1 MQYWLHYVITCLI
14 TCNTLLALVELI
26 FPFVVLGYPHVVRV
40 FPLVILVCPLVV
52 LVCPLVV
59 LVCPLVVL
67 NCPLVISVCPLVVL
81 VVLSVSLFITDQ
93 EYLSVNILILNGI
106 WLCRQNVMMLTSNS
120 KYFAD
125 NNKSYCTTTSVF

>member
-1 MQYWLHYVITCLI
+1 MGKLRWRAQQSRQYWLHYVFTCLI
-14 TCNTLLALVELI
+14 TCNTLLALAELI

-40 FPLVILVCPLVV
+40 FPLVV
-52 LVCPLVV
+52 LVCPLVL
-59 LVCPLVVL
+59 LVCSLVV
-67 NCPLVISVCPLVVL
+67 SVCPLVVL

-125 NNKSYCTTTSVF
+125 NNKSYCIPKSVF